1 MEEKAMAKYVELP
14 NFDEYKEWFKQF
26 FSMRREDGILEVTM
40 QTNGGKMYWSGA
52 AHRAMSQL
60 ARIISMDHE
69 NEVLI
74 WTHQGPE
81 WMQDTDP
88 HGWERYDAERFDH
101 QYFDDTNLIKNMIF
115 DLEIPTIGV
124 MQGPGFHWDSILL
137 CDITLAS
144 EDCRWDDFHFQY
156 GLVPG
161 DGMMLLMQHYLG
173 TKRANYLMYTSRQ
186 WDAQQALDWG
196 WVSEITPKGKTL
208 DRAWEL
214 ARLIKSVPREVRT
227 ITANLAKR
235 PLAKTLQEDLKLHTV
250 SEQYSTLIMRAKNEI
265 GAGKKQMDEKD
276 ASVYMHWRFDHDVKD
291 MLEPQSPET
300 WNYYEK
306 THKWLEEHPEKG

>member
-14 NFDEYKEWFKQF
+14 KFDEYKEWFKQF
-26 FSMRREDGILEVTM
+26 FSMKREDGILEVTM

-161 DGMMLLMQHYLG
+161 DGMMLLMQHFLG
-173 TKRANYLMYTSRQ
+173 TKKANYLMYTSRQ

-196 WVSEITPKGKTL
+196 WISEITPKGKTL

-227 ITANLAKR
+227 ITSNLAKR
-235 PLAKTLQEDLKLHTV
+235 PLAKILQEDLKLHTV

-276 ASVYMHWRFDHDVKD
+276 ASIYMHWRFDHDVKD
-291 MLEPQSPET
+291 MMEPQSPET
-300 WNYYEK
+300 WNYLEK
-306 THKWLEEHPEKG
+306 THKWLEENPDKR